1 MSVGFVNFKD
11 QNNISLEAMNLS
23 CVSFKYPTNQK
34 AIFKASVP
42 QILNTFDEHLIASL
56 SPLSSDIATTAE
68 VYTPKPSD
76 TKINLDSGSSASQG
90 IHKKRR

>member
-1 MSVGFVNFKD
+1 MSVGFVNFKE

-23 CVSFKYPTNQK
+23 CVSFKHPNNQQ

-42 QILNTFDEHLIASL
+42 QIMNTFDEQEHLIASL
-56 SPLSSDIATTAE
+56 SPLSTDIATTAE

-76 TKINLDSGSSASQG
+76 TKISLDSGSSAS
-90 IHKKRR
+90 